1 MERPSIVALS
11 SRQHPRSPRGHQLEV
26 EQMPRQRYHQRLA
39 RRLVCL
45 PLAGLITLL
54 LIGCVG
60 RPQPNSGSKR
70 LQPRGSSAL
79 HNLNRGRIGAHPSTD
94 QHHD

>member
-1 MERPSIVALS
+1 M
-11 SRQHPRSPRGHQLEV
+11 
-26 EQMPRQRYHQRLA
+26 
-39 RRLVCL
+39 
-45 PLAGLITLL
+45 ITLL

-60 RPQPNSGSKR
+60 HHQPNSGSKR